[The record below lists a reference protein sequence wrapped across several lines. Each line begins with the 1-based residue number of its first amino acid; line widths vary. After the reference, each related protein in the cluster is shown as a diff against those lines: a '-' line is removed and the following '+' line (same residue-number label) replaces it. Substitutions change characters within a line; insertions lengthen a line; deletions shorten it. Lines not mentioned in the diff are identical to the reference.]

1 MSRLRSLP
9 VVLAALLVVLLATAA
24 VLWLRDRRDVDSGMV
39 AVATEEARNFF
50 SLDYRTAD
58 EDVDR
63 VLALATGDFA
73 EQYAAKRDEV
83 VAGVEKAKLVVT
95 ASVPEEGTA
104 VEYAAEDSG
113 QVLVAVDV
121 SSRSTSGA
129 EDVRYRTRIVLTK
142 VDGRWLVSDLEQ
154 VG

>member
-1 MSRLRSLP
+1 MNRLRSLP
-9 VVLAALLVVLLATAA
+9 VLLAALIVLLLATAT
-24 VLWLRDRRDVDSGMV
+24 VLWLRDRRDVGAGMV
-39 AVATEEARNFF
+39 AVATQEARNFF
-50 SLDYRTAD
+50 SLDYRRAD

-95 ASVPEEGTA
+95 ATVPEEGTA
-104 VEYAAEDSG
+104 VEYAAEDRG

-129 EDVRYRTRIVLTK
+129 EDARYRTRIELTK
-142 VDGRWLVSDLEQ
+142 VDGSWLVSDVEQ